1 MPKCYQLV
9 GVPGSGKTT
18 WVESQIWASH
28 CVHISTDAFVER
40 FAQKMGKT
48 YSDVFKDV
56 MPRCIRLMMRAV
68 RKAQLKQQDII
79 WDQTSTTVVSRIRK
93 FSALPDYIHIAIIFP
108 TPEKSELE
116 KRLASRP
123 GKTIPIE
130 VVEQMAFDLEMEPPT
145 EAEGFTEIWRT

>member
-1 MPKCYQLV
+1 MPTCYQLV

-18 WVESQIWASH
+18 WVESQIWACH

-40 FAQKMGKT
+40 FARKMGKT
-48 YSDVFKDV
+48 YSEVFHEV

-68 RKAQLKQQDII
+68 NKARSEKRDII
-79 WDQTSTTVVSRIRK
+79 WDQTSTTIVSRIRK
-93 FSALPDYIHIAIIFP
+93 FSALPDYDHIAIVFP

-116 KRLASRP
+116 RRLASRP

-145 EAEGFTEIWRT
+145 EEEGFREIWRT

>member
-18 WVESQIWASH
+18 WVESQIWADD
-28 CVHISTDAFVER
+28 CAYISTDDFVER
-40 FAQKMGKT
+40 FAQRMGKT
-48 YSDVFKDV
+48 YSEVFKDV

-68 RKAQLKQQDII
+68 RKAQSEQRDII
-79 WDQTSTTVVSRIRK
+79 WDQTSTTIVSRIRK
-93 FSALPDYIHIAIIFP
+93 FSALPEYDHVAIVFP

-116 KRLASRP
+116 RRLVSRP
-123 GKTIPIE
+123 GKIISIQ

-145 EAEGFTEIWRT
+145 EEEGFLEIWRT

>member
-18 WVESQIWASH
+18 WVESQIWADD
-28 CVHISTDAFVER
+28 CAYISTDDFVER
-40 FAQKMGKT
+40 FAQRMGKT
-48 YSDVFKDV
+48 YSEVFKDV

-68 RKAQLKQQDII
+68 RKAQLEQRDII
-79 WDQTSTTVVSRIRK
+79 WDQTSTTIVSRIRK
-93 FSALPDYIHIAIIFP
+93 FSALPEYDHVAIVFP

-116 KRLASRP
+116 RRLVSRP
-123 GKTIPIE
+123 GKIIPIQ

-145 EAEGFTEIWRT
+145 EEEGFLEIWRT